1 MIRFVFTSKNKKKPF
16 CGKKWLVF
24 CLLLFSLNI
33 ARSTETVLFWHS
45 FAGHLGQEL
54 TQLVEEFNQN
64 QTLINIRPRYK
75 GDYIETLTSYA
86 AAKQAGKAPG
96 IVQVFEVGTAF
107 MEQAPGLIQPVDDL
121 MRAQG
126 YPSLSTTLLPG
137 IASFYTKKGVLQAM
151 PLNVSLPV
159 MFYNQL
165 ILKKLGYDG
174 ERFPKTWQDFDIL
187 LHKLKREGYKC
198 GYATAYPA
206 WIHVEV
212 YAAMHRLNL
221 SSSESDSYSVFSQPA
236 IAAHWQRLRRWQND
250 GLFVYGGRNSDATV
264 LFTSGR
270 CPIFSQS
277 SGSLQSLQH
286 MVSFP
291 VAVAALP
298 YDSQWAA
305 SHANPLFGGA
315 GLWVL
320 AGQSQEAQR
329 GIAAFLLFLSRPET
343 QVKWY
348 QKTGYLPM
356 ISEQYYTSHQVSDL
370 SGLMRL
376 AWEAFKVPGE
386 EAYDL
391 PQNQLRT
398 VLDKAME
405 SVFSRQKTVQLA
417 LQDAQKQINYCLHRY
432 KRSHP

>member
-1 MIRFVFTSKNKKKPF
+1 M
-16 CGKKWLVF
+16 
-24 CLLLFSLNI
+24 
-33 ARSTETVLFWHS
+33 
-45 FAGHLGQEL
+45 
-54 TQLVEEFNQN
+54 
-64 QTLINIRPRYK
+64 
-75 GDYIETLTSYA
+75 
-86 AAKQAGKAPG
+86 
-96 IVQVFEVGTAF
+96 
-107 MEQAPGLIQPVDDL
+107 
-121 MRAQG
+121 
-126 YPSLSTTLLPG
+126 
-137 IASFYTKKGVLQAM
+137 LQAM

-174 ERFPKTWQDFDIL
+174 DRFPKTWQEFDIL
-187 LHKLKREGYKC
+187 LHKLRREGYKC

-221 SSSESDSYSVFSQPA
+221 SSTESGSYSVFSQPA
-236 IAAHWQRLRRWQND
+236 ITAHWQRLRRWQDD

-277 SGSLQSLQH
+277 SGSLQSLQR

-291 VAVAALP
+291 VSVAALP
-298 YDSQWAA
+298 HDSQWTA

-320 AGQSQEAQR
+320 AGQSREIQR

-343 QVKWY
+343 QVQWY
-348 QKTGYLPM
+348 EKTGYLPM
-356 ISEQYYTSHQVSDL
+356 ISEQYYTSHDISDL
-370 SGLMRL
+370 SGLLDL
-376 AWEAFKVPGE
+376 AWEAFKIPGE

-405 SVFSRQKTVQLA
+405 SFSPDRKPQHA
-417 LQDAQKQINYCLHRY
+417 LQDAQNRLIIVCIVINEAIL
-432 KRSHP
+432 KIVSI